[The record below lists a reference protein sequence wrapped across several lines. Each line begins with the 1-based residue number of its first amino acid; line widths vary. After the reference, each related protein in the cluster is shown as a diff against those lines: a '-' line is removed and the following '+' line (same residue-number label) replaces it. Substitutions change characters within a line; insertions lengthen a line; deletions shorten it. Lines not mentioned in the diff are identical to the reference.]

1 MKKIDSLRLWLE
13 HTYKC
18 PNKEE
23 FEGTLKILSSLEPE
37 ACRMLSY
44 YRETGVVLPPDGDYP
59 TVEQIRAAHP
69 QITDIAIISLYD
81 SLLKF
86 DLKKKRK
93 IKVKYETYRRN

>member
-1 MKKIDSLRLWLE
+1 MKKQEVIRLWLE
-13 HTYKC
+13 KAYEW

-44 YRETGVVLPPDGDYP
+44 YQETGVVLPPDGDYP
-59 TVEQIRAAHP
+59 SVEQIKAAHP
-69 QITDIAIISLYD
+69 NITDVALICVYD

-86 DLKKKRK
+86 DLKRPNK
-93 IKVKYETYRRN
+93 